1 MPVSGKRGRAVAVPR
16 KHKLTPYAAR
26 LLAEWQRLELPHAG
40 MIVVAV
46 SGGAD
51 SVAQLLGLDE
61 LVKTHHLSIELLVA
75 HLNHGLRGKA
85 SNEDA
90 EWVQNLAQRL
100 GFACEIGRANVKKQA
115 RDNVDNLEQAARR
128 ARYEFLSAQATACS
142 AKALLTAHTLD
153 DQAETVL
160 LNLLRG
166 SGAEG
171 LSGME
176 GVRAFD
182 AQSALLLARP
192 LLSWARRADNETYC
206 RQRRVRFRVD
216 EMNRDERFSRV
227 RVRKQLLPLMQSFN
241 GRIVEALARTA
252 ELLRADARF
261 LNREAE
267 ELLLLASVRGASE
280 KAETEIPL
288 LCVDVLAQAPAATR
302 RRALRKWIGQARG
315 DLRRFEL
322 IHVMAVEKLLSGS
335 RGGRLVEIPGGFAIR
350 RKRGWLEFVNAA
362 RSGPRGRN

>member
-1 MPVSGKRGRAVAVPR
+1 MSTPRKKASKKERAVLTPR
-16 KHKLTPYAAR
+16 KARLTPFAAR
-26 LLAEWQRLELPHAG
+26 LLLEWHRLDLPLSG
-40 MIVVAV
+40 GVIVAV

-61 LVKTHHLSIELLVA
+61 LLKSKRLALNLTVA

-85 SNEDA
+85 SREDA
-90 EWVQNLAQRL
+90 EWVENLARRL
-100 GFACEIGRANVKKQA
+100 GYDVEIAQANVKKRA
-115 RDNVDNLEQAARR
+115 KDTADNLEQAARR
-128 ARYEFLSAQATACS
+128 ARYEFL
-142 AKALLTAHTLD
+142 AKAASQRSATTLLTAHTLD

-176 GVRAFD
+176 AVRSFDSDSGV
-182 AQSALLLARP
+182 LLARP
-192 LLSWARRADNETYC
+192 LITWARRADTENHC

-216 EMNRDERFSRV
+216 EMNADERFSRV

-252 ELLRADARF
+252 ELLRADAAV
-261 LNREAE
+261 LNQQAE
-267 ELLLLASVRGASE
+267 ELLALAAGHAANE
-280 KAETEIPL
+280 KTETEVPL
-288 LCVDVLAQAPAATR
+288 LCVDVLARAPVATR
-302 RRALRKWIGQARG
+302 RRALRKWIGQGRG

-322 IHVMAVEKLLSGS
+322 IHIMGVEKLLTGS
-335 RGGRLVEIPGGFAIR
+335 RGGRIAELPGGATVR
-350 RKRGWLEFVNAA
+350 RKRGWLEFI
-362 RSGPRGRN
+362 R